1 MERAKTSGRVDDN
14 PESIVK
20 RLETFNKF
28 SVPVVEMLERITP
41 GLVAKI
47 NVMQSIDEVF
57 SDIEVV
63 LSLDEPSTPSSGGS
77 NTQKIS
83 SKTDLH

>member
-14 PESIVK
+14 PESMVK

-28 SVPVVEMLERITP
+28 SVPVVEMLERKTP

-63 LSLDEPSTPSSGGS
+63 LSLDEPSNSSSGGS
-77 NTQKIS
+77 NTQKKIP
-83 SKTDLH
+83 SKTDL